1 MTKCTLSIPDLG
13 KWVENEKTKRFY
25 PIWKKFKKVSSV
37 DESYFN
43 LIESLNSDL
52 VAPVES
58 CAREILINSYLS
70 HMRGRPYIYYSRVTV
85 CPASLSNRSMHIVLY
100 FRFDGL
106 PIFKNLTKI
115 EVGRNSSDL
124 ENIGISTRAVKEEI
138 ESSVYLKYLRTDKL
152 YTDGG
157 SILDLPGQLTVM
169 RWKELTKEIIM
180 KDDKFKV
187 KKI

>member
-1 MTKCTLSIPDLG
+1 MTKCILNIPGLG
-13 KWVENEKTKRFY
+13 KWVENEKTRRFD
-25 PIWKKFKKVSSV
+25 PIWRKFKKVSNV

-43 LIESLNSDL
+43 LIESLDSEL
-52 VAPVES
+52 VAPVGS
-58 CAREILINSYLS
+58 YARGILINSYYSLR
-70 HMRGRPYIYYSRVTV
+70 RGRPYIHYSRVTI
-85 CPASLSNRSMHIVLY
+85 CPPSLSNKSMHVVLY

-106 PIFKNLTKI
+106 PLFKNLTKI

-124 ENIGISTRAVKEEI
+124 GSMGIDTKAVKEEV
-138 ESSVYLKYLRTDKL
+138 ESSMYLRYLRTDKL

-157 SILDLPGQLTVM
+157 SILDLPGQLTIM

-187 KKI
+187 K